1 MTPFMF
7 YLQIRR
13 VELKLEIELD
23 KNLKF
28 DIKEI
33 TKIVSQEW
41 KELDASKKRHF
52 QISIEKQKEIRDAD
66 KMNDLD
72 TLREAVLENVQ
83 NK

>member
-33 TKIVSQEW
+33 TKIVSSEW
-41 KELDASKKRHF
+41 RDLENSKKKHF
-52 QISIEKQKEIRDAD
+52 QISIEKQKEIRDAG

-72 TLREAVLENVQ
+72 TLREAVLENV
-83 NK
+83 